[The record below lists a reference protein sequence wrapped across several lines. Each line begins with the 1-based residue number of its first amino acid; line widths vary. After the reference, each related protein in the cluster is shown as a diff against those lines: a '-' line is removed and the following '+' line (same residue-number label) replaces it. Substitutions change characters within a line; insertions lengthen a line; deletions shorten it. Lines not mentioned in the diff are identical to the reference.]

1 MLVTETIAGARV
13 KPDMRVVH
21 PDYGDITED
30 VCRELAEIERQDDEQ
45 LFAEAAA
52 RQAILA
58 ADNHKGARL
67 TRDFALKANID
78 GRIWDY
84 WRRRE
89 GKDFWKHELGF
100 MMKRHPELRLNYV
113 PDHPTVLVDG
123 FKAPAATTAPTRG
136 GRWHA
141 A

>member
-1 MLVTETIAGARV
+1 MISETIAGARV

-30 VCRELAEIERQDDEQ
+30 VCRELAEMQREDDDQ
-45 LFAEAAA
+45 LFKEAAA

-58 ADNHKGARL
+58 ADNIKGARL
-67 TRDFALKANID
+67 NRNFALKANID
-78 GRIWDY
+78 GRIYDY

-89 GKDFWKHELGF
+89 GKDFWKHELGY
-100 MMKRHPELRLNYV
+100 MMKRHPELRLNYI
-113 PDHPTVLVDG
+113 PDAPTVRVDG
-123 FKAPAATTAPTRG
+123 FKGRATAPSRG
-136 GRWHA
+136 GRWHLA